1 MTDYCSQCKNKEV
14 HDKTEYQ
21 GENNTKQ
28 NAFPMQN
35 IIKSG
40 NSLPQDAKKTRSSSM
55 LKKELDELMEVRYLG
70 SY

>member
-21 GENNTKQ
+21 GENNTKW

-35 IIKSG
+35 VIKSG
-40 NSLPQDAKKTRSSSM
+40 NSLSQDAKTRSSSM
-55 LKKELDELMEVRYLG
+55 LKKELNELMEVRYLG